1 MALYRFKRRKERG
14 KFMHITI
21 TGNLGSGKSTIC
33 KLLNEKYQFEIYSTG
48 KVQRELAR
56 QMNMT
61 TLELNQLMCSDR
73 KYDKMID
80 DETARISRENKEKDI
95 IFDSRLAW
103 HFVEHSF
110 KVFVS
115 VSLDVAA
122 ERVMNDQRGAEEKYS
137 SLEEARK
144 LLAQRAATEKVRYK
158 DIYNLNYM
166 DFTNYNLIID
176 STYCS
181 PDKIVEIILKEA
193 KEFELKKAASE
204 TTKMLVS
211 PKRLVKESDITKED
225 TERLLSLTKELQKKP
240 YVIDAVVQVSKIE
253 DEYKVLD
260 KMDEVKAAFLSNVPY
275 VPIVV
280 KKE

>member
-1 MALYRFKRRKERG
+1 
-14 KFMHITI
+14 MHITI

-56 QMNMT
+56 EMNMT
-61 TLELNQLMCSDR
+61 TLELNQLMCSDK

-80 DETARISRENKEKDI
+80 DATTRISREKLDKDI

-122 ERVMNDQRGAEEKYS
+122 ERVMNDHRGAEENYS
-137 SLEEARK
+137 CLEEARK
-144 LLAQRAATEKVRYK
+144 LLAERAATERVRYK

-166 DFTNYNLIID
+166 DFSNYNLIID

-181 PDKIVEIILKEA
+181 PDKIAEIIMQEA
-193 KEFELKKAASE
+193 EEYYKNNTQPEPSI
-204 TTKMLVS
+204 TLVS
-211 PKRLVKESDITKED
+211 PRRLVNEEDILQED
-225 TERLLSLTKELQKKP
+225 EERLSKLIKEYETVA
-240 YVIDAVVQVSKIE
+240 YVIDANILVKKPE
-253 DEYKVLD
+253 DNYEVLEG
-260 KMDEVKAAFLSNVPY
+260 MDQAIAAFIAKVPY
-275 VPIVV
+275 APIIMM
-280 KKE
+280 KEETD

>member
-1 MALYRFKRRKERG
+1 
-14 KFMHITI
+14 
-21 TGNLGSGKSTIC
+21 
-33 KLLNEKYQFEIYSTG
+33 
-48 KVQRELAR
+48 
-56 QMNMT
+56 MNMT

-137 SLEEARK
+137 SVEEARK

-193 KEFELKKAASE
+193 KEFELKEAAPE

-253 DEYKVLD
+253 DDYKVLD

-280 KKE
+280 KKV